1 MGDYSLTGSHERTK
15 SNANGR
21 ARKLSGLRCDFPV
34 APYSRRNITR
44 TASARAAQHFSPES
58 SYVPTRQPEPPS
70 ALPRLHH
77 DARGSSSERRATQV
91 GWAHVHVPV
100 IRTRSPRARL
110 FRRRDLSG
118 SPEPGLSRDARGRG
132 GRGACGSSCSLHH
145 GTLAR
150 HLVLTSSQQYLTPA
164 SGPTYKVAPTHRALN
179 THKTHP

>member
-1 MGDYSLTGSHERTK
+1 MEDYSLTVCTNARNQTRLRART
-15 SNANGR
+15 
-21 ARKLSGLRCDFPV
+21 RKLSGLRCDFPV

-100 IRTRSPRARL
+100 IRTRSAPRARL

-132 GRGACGSSCSLHH
+132 GRGACGSSCSSSRYTCSSPRLL
-145 GTLAR
+145 TM
-150 HLVLTSSQQYLTPA
+150 TSSQQYLRT
-164 SGPTYKVAPTHRALN
+164 
-179 THKTHP
+179 